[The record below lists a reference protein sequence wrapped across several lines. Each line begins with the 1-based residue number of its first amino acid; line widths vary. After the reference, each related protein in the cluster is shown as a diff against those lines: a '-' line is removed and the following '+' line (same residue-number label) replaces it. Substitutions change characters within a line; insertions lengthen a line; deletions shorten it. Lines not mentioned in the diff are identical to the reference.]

1 MKSAVDTNN
10 QNDKILRFTPRQL
23 IRYHIEHPEIP
34 ITDNDIENL
43 VLDYQVSTFNDADI
57 DSNSNFSYMR

>member
-1 MKSAVDTNN
+1 MKSALDTNN